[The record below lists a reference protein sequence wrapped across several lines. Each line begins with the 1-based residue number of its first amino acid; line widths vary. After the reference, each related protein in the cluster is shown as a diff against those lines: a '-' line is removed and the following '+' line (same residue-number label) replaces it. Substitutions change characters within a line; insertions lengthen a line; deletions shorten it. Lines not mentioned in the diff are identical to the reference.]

1 MYIDSC
7 AYNYWPNYFTF
18 QTETADGYKTHV

>member
-7 AYNYWPNYFTF
+7 AYNYWPNYFTV
-18 QTETADGYKTHV
+18 QTETADGYKTHM

>member
-7 AYNYWPNYFTF
+7 AYNYRPNYFTV

>member
-7 AYNYWPNYFTF
+7 AYNYWPNYFTV
-18 QTETADGYKTHV
+18 QTETAEGYKTHM

>member
-7 AYNYWPNYFTF
+7 AYNYWPNYFKV